1 MIRKS
6 IKKPAFLVFVFL
18 TFFVL
23 LNMFIF
29 PLLTTNT
36 LAVSFT
42 LIFTF
47 WFMII
52 VVLYFISSLFYKETK
67 DE

>member
-1 MIRKS
+1 MRKS
-6 IKKPAFLVFVFL
+6 VKKPAFLVFIFL
-18 TFFVL
+18 IFFVL

-29 PLLTTNT
+29 PLLSLNT
-36 LAVSFT
+36 IEHSFT

-47 WFMII
+47 WFIII
-52 VVLYFISSLFYKETK
+52 VVLYFIGTSFYKEFK